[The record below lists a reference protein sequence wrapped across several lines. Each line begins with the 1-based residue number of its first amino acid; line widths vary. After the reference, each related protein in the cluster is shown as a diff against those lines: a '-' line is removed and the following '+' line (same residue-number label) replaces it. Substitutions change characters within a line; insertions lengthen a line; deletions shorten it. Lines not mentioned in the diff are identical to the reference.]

1 MTSYKSILRAFNKA
15 KKTVENLEAGAKRV
29 RTTNFN
35 NEDLKDAGELRYAE
49 IMLEAMTIALDKAK
63 KEEST
68 DWMYEAI

>member
-1 MTSYKSILRAFNKA
+1 MTTYKNILRTYNKA
-15 KKTVENLEAGAKRV
+15 KKTVENLEAGAYRA

-35 NEDLKDAGELRYAE
+35 NEDLKDASELRYAE
-49 IMLEAMTIALDKAK
+49 IMLEAMTIALEKAK